1 MQRLSFD
8 HDHLTFSYLDAG
20 GNGRPLLALHA
31 HWMEAR
37 TFASLAQAL
46 APAWRVI
53 ALDQRGHGYSSHA
66 AHYERADYLADVDAW
81 IAHLA
86 LPDPVVVLGNSLG
99 GVNAYHYAATRPGR
113 VRAMIVEDIGVVI
126 ADDGTMARGWA
137 GTFPTREALADQLG
151 PRMAPALSDSIR
163 ETARGWRMAFDPA
176 DMETSQ
182 RAAAGDHWQTW
193 LASSCPALVVR
204 GSESRVTDGD
214 HLAEMA
220 ARRPH
225 TELVELPGGH
235 VVHADC
241 RAAYAQVVGEFLR
254 DL

>member
-8 HDHLTFSYLDAG
+8 HANLTFSYLDAG
-20 GNGRPLLALHA
+20 GAGRPLLALHA

-37 TFASLAQAL
+37 TFAALAAAL

-66 AHYERADYLADVDAW
+66 AHYARADYLADLDAW

-86 LPDPVVVLGNSLG
+86 LSEPVVLLGNSLG
-99 GVNAYHYAATRPGR
+99 GVNAYHYAATRPQR
-113 VRAMIVEDIGVVI
+113 VRAMIIEDIGVVI
-126 ADDGTMARGWA
+126 DSDGSLARAWA
-137 GTFPTREALADQLG
+137 GTFPTREALADKLG

-176 DMETSQ
+176 DMETSE
-182 RAAAGDHWQTW
+182 RAIAGDHWSTW
-193 LASSCPALVVR
+193 LASTCPALVVR
-204 GSESRVTDGD
+204 GSESRVTDAAQ
-214 HLAEMA
+214 LAEMA
-220 ARRPH
+220 RRRPH

-235 VVHADC
+235 VVHAEC
-241 RAAYAQVVGEFLR
+241 RAAFAQVVGEFLR
-254 DL
+254 GL